1 MNFGI
6 GGVYAV
12 AGGGALGWSALS
24 GALIVAGSVMV
35 VLVRWALH
43 SSADLGHQASNY
55 LTPVVALALLALLTE
70 VSVARLDLLLVGAG
84 LTIGVNALI
93 RPKGHPA
100 PEVVGSPLPTARRW
114 IGGAPNLARF
124 IGSCE

>member
-1 MNFGI
+1 M
-6 GGVYAV
+6 V
-12 AGGGALGWSALS
+12 
-24 GALIVAGSVMV
+24 GSVWGTDRRRIGDGGPGP
-35 VLVRWALH
+35 LGLAL
-43 SSADLGHQASNY
+43 LGHQASNY

-84 LTIGVNALI
+84 RTIGVNALI
-93 RPKGHPA
+93 RPKGTPA